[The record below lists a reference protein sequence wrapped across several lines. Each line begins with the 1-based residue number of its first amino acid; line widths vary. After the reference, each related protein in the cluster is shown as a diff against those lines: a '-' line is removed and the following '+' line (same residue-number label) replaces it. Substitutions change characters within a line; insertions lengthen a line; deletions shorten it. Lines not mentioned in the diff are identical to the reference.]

1 MRVVVA
7 LLLSVAACFGQMSL
21 PEAVKKTSETYP
33 QLRVS
38 LEQVNAAAE
47 AIKLARTSYLPRI
60 EGIAQVNRATRNNIY
75 GMLLPQAVIAP
86 ISGPPNPTNAGT
98 NVWGTAVGF
107 LVSWEPFDFGLRKSQ
122 VDVAAAAERRAG
134 ESAKRVRFE
143 AELATAEA
151 YLTVLAAEQTA
162 QAARASVKRSQTLW
176 EQVSALVKAELRPGA
191 EESRSRAEL
200 AMAETQRIQADQAVA
215 LARAALSQFLGTV
228 PETLKGLGEPP
239 GESGGE
245 GVHPL
250 VTEQKAAIEEAAA
263 RRRVLDRSYFPKFNT
278 QAASYARG
286 TAANADFTTLSGA
299 NGLGPNIYNWG
310 VGFTV
315 NFNVMEYA
323 SLRVRKEIEAARQ
336 RAESARLEQVQRE
349 LSAQELRAQALIAG
363 ARQVAANIPVQLE
376 AARAAE
382 QQAAARYRAGLGTM
396 AEVAEA
402 QRLLTQTEI
411 DASLARL
418 GIWRALLAQAAATGQ
433 LSGFLQAAGN

>member
-7 LLLSVAACFGQMSL
+7 VLLWAASCFGQMSL
-21 PEAVKKTSETYP
+21 AEAVKKTSETYP
-33 QLRVS
+33 QVRVS

-47 AIKLARTSYLPRI
+47 AIKLARTAYLPRI

-98 NVWGTAVGF
+98 NVWGSAVGF
-107 LVSWEPFDFGLRKSQ
+107 LVSWEPFDFGLRKAQ
-122 VDVAAAAERRAG
+122 VDAASAAERRAG
-134 ESAKRVRFE
+134 EAVKRTRFE

-176 EQVSALVKAELRPGA
+176 QQVAALVKAELRPGA

-228 PETLKGLGEPP
+228 PAELKGLGEPP
-239 GESGGE
+239 SEAGGE
-245 GVHPL
+245 GAHPL
-250 VTEQKAAIEEAAA
+250 VTEQKAAIDEAAA
-263 RRRVLDRSYFPKFNT
+263 RRRVLDKAYFPKFNA

-286 TAANADFTTLSGA
+286 TGANADFTTLSGA

-323 SLRVRKEIEAARQ
+323 SLRVRKEIEAARE

-349 LSAQELRAQALIAG
+349 LSAQEARAQALIAG

-382 QQAAARYRAGLGTM
+382 QQANARYRAGLGTM

-418 GIWRALLAQAAATGQ
+418 GIWRAMLALAAAKGQ

>member
-1 MRVVVA
+1 MRIVVVGA
-7 LLLSVAACFGQMSL
+7 LFIAACQGQMSL

-38 LEQVNAAAE
+38 MEQVNAAAE
-47 AIKLARTSYLPRI
+47 AIKLARTAYLPRI
-60 EGIAQVNRATRNNIY
+60 EGIAQANRATRNNIY
-75 GMLLPQAVIAP
+75 GMLLPQTVIAP

-98 NVWGTAVGF
+98 NVWGSAIGF
-107 LVSWEPFDFGLRKSQ
+107 LVSWEPFDFGLRKAQ
-122 VDVAAAAERRAG
+122 VDAASASERRAG
-134 ESAKRVRFE
+134 EAVRRTRFE
-143 AELATAEA
+143 VELATAEA

-176 EQVSALVKAELRPGA
+176 EQVAALVKAELRPGA

-215 LARAALSQFLGTV
+215 LARAALSQFVGTV
-228 PETLKGLGEPP
+228 PESLKGLREPP
-239 GESGGE
+239 EGAGGD

-250 VTEQKAAIEEAAA
+250 VSEQQAAIDEVAA
-263 RRRVLDRSYFPKFNT
+263 RRRVLDRSYFPRFNA
-278 QAASYARG
+278 QAANYARG
-286 TAANADFTTLSGA
+286 TGANADFTTLSGA
-299 NGLGPNIYNWG
+299 NGLAPNIYNWG

-323 SLRVRKEIEAARQ
+323 SLRVRKEIEASRQ
-336 RAESARLEQVQRE
+336 RAEAARLEQVRRE
-349 LSAQELRAQALIAG
+349 LSAQELRAQALVTG
-363 ARQVAANIPVQLE
+363 ARQVAANMPVQLE

-382 QQAAARYRAGLGTM
+382 QQATARYRAGLGTI

-411 DASLARL
+411 DASLAQL
-418 GIWRALLAQAAATGQ
+418 GIWRALLAQAAAKGQ

>member
-1 MRVVVA
+1 MRVVVVGV
-7 LLLSVAACFGQMSL
+7 LFVAACHGQMSL

-38 LEQVNAAAE
+38 MEQVNAAAE
-47 AIKLARTSYLPRI
+47 AIKLARTAYLPRI
-60 EGIAQVNRATRNNIY
+60 EGIAQANRATRNNIY
-75 GMLLPQAVIAP
+75 GMLLPQTVIAP

-98 NVWGTAVGF
+98 NVWGSAIGF
-107 LVSWEPFDFGLRKSQ
+107 LVSWEPFDFGLRKAQ
-122 VDVAAAAERRAG
+122 VDAASASERRAG
-134 ESAKRVRFE
+134 EAVRRTRFE
-143 AELATAEA
+143 VELATAEA

-176 EQVSALVKAELRPGA
+176 EQVAALVKAELRPGA

-215 LARAALSQFLGTV
+215 LARAALSQFVGTV
-228 PETLKGLGEPP
+228 PESLKGLREPP
-239 GESGGE
+239 AGAGGD

-250 VTEQKAAIEEAAA
+250 VSEQQAAIDEVAA
-263 RRRVLDRSYFPKFNT
+263 RRRVLDRSYFPRFNA
-278 QAASYARG
+278 QAANYARG
-286 TAANADFTTLSGA
+286 TGANADFTTLSGA
-299 NGLGPNIYNWG
+299 NGLAPNIYNWG

-323 SLRVRKEIEAARQ
+323 SLRVRKEIEASRQ
-336 RAESARLEQVQRE
+336 RAEAARLEQVRRE
-349 LSAQELRAQALIAG
+349 LSAQELRAQALVTG
-363 ARQVAANIPVQLE
+363 ARQVAANMPVQLE

-382 QQAAARYRAGLGTM
+382 QQATARYRAGLGTI

-411 DASLARL
+411 DASLAQL
-418 GIWRALLAQAAATGQ
+418 GIWRALLAQAAAKGQ
-433 LSGFLQAAGN
+433 LNGFLQAAGN

>member
-1 MRVVVA
+1 MRIAVVGA
-7 LLLSVAACFGQMSL
+7 LFIAACQGQMSL

-38 LEQVNAAAE
+38 MEQVNAAAE
-47 AIKLARTSYLPRI
+47 AIKLARTAYLPRI

-75 GMLLPQAVIAP
+75 GMLLPQTVIAP

-98 NVWGTAVGF
+98 NVWGSAIGF
-107 LVSWEPFDFGLRKSQ
+107 LVSWEPFDFGLRKAQ
-122 VDVAAAAERRAG
+122 VDAASASERRAG
-134 ESAKRVRFE
+134 EAVKRTRFE

-176 EQVSALVKAELRPGA
+176 EQVAALVKAELRPGA

-215 LARAALSQFLGTV
+215 LARAALSQFVGTV
-228 PETLKGLGEPP
+228 PESLKGLREPP
-239 GESGGE
+239 EGAGGD
-245 GVHPL
+245 GVHPQ
-250 VTEQKAAIEEAAA
+250 VSEQEAAIEEVAA
-263 RRRVLDRSYFPKFNT
+263 RRRVLEKSYFPKFNA
-278 QAASYARG
+278 QAANYARG
-286 TAANADFTTLSGA
+286 TGANADFTTLSGV
-299 NGLGPNIYNWG
+299 NGLAPNIYNWG

-323 SLRVRKEIEAARQ
+323 SLRVRKEIEASRQ
-336 RAESARLEQVQRE
+336 RAEAARLEQVRRE
-349 LSAQELRAQALIAG
+349 LSAQELKAQALVAG
-363 ARQVAANIPVQLE
+363 ARQVAANMPVQLE

-382 QQAAARYRAGLGTM
+382 QQAAARYRAGLGTI

-418 GIWRALLAQAAATGQ
+418 GIWRALLAQAAAKGQ